1 MKIKPL
7 LLLFSAA
14 LTLPTLASTYK
25 TIRPAT
31 NAIEVDGIAT
41 EKEWSSAQWR
51 PIDQILLGYELKPE
65 DFSGRFK
72 LLWDAQHLYLLA
84 EIKDDQLSDV
94 YPDPLEKYWDE
105 ECVEV
110 FVDENASGGIH
121 TYNHNAFA
129 YHVALDNQVVDID
142 VDEKPKLFNDHIES
156 QWKNTPDGAIWEMA
170 IKLFPD
176 TYQYG
181 GNNQPVE
188 LAKNKTIGFML
199 AYCDADGK
207 GNREHFIGSEV
218 IEGDDK
224 NRGYIDA
231 SVFGKYKLVD

>member
-1 MKIKPL
+1 MTTKPL
-7 LLLFSAA
+7 LLLISAI
-14 LTLPTLASTYK
+14 LTFQVWASPNK
-25 TIRPAT
+25 VIKPANNVIT
-31 NAIEVDGIAT
+31 VDGIAS
-41 EKEWSSAQWR
+41 EKDWQNAQWR
-51 PIDQILLGYELKPE
+51 PIDQILLGYELHPD

-72 LLWDAQHLYLLA
+72 LLWDKHYLYLLA
-84 EIKDDQLSDV
+84 EIKDDQLSDM

-142 VDEKPKLFNDHIES
+142 VDEKPKLFNDHINS
-156 QWKNTPDGAIWEMA
+156 QWKNTSDGAIWEMA
-170 IKLFPD
+170 IKLYPD

-181 GNNQPVE
+181 GDTQPVE
-188 LAKNKTIGFML
+188 LAKNKQIGFML

-218 IEGDDK
+218 IAGDDK

-231 SVFGKYKLVD
+231 SVFGKYQLVE